1 MRSIMIATTQMSCSW
16 DRDENVAKACHLV
29 REAADQGA
37 QLVVLQELFETPY
50 FCINTDND
58 HFKQARP
65 FKNNKTIRR
74 VAEIAKDKGVVVP
87 VSFFEIDG
95 ESYYNSLAMI
105 DADGEILGLYRKSHI
120 PDFPGYEEAYYFSP
134 GNTGFKVFK
143 TKFGTIGT
151 GICWDQWFPEAA
163 RVMTMLGAE
172 VIIYPTA
179 IGSEPAYPGTDSK
192 PHWQQTMQ
200 GHEAANLVPIVAAN
214 RIGKESDGKDEID
227 FYGASF
233 IADHHGQKVVE
244 TSSDQQEIQ
253 LAKFNLDEIAN
264 ERLTWGVFRTR
275 REDLYGSLSEPAP
288 TSLLKKM

>member
-1 MRSIMIATTQMSCSW
+1 
-16 DRDENVAKACHLV
+16 
-29 REAADQGA
+29 
-37 QLVVLQELFETPY
+37 
-50 FCINTDND
+50 
-58 HFKQARP
+58 
-65 FKNNKTIRR
+65 
-74 VAEIAKDKGVVVP
+74 
-87 VSFFEIDG
+87 
-95 ESYYNSLAMI
+95 
-105 DADGEILGLYRKSHI
+105 
-120 PDFPGYEEAYYFSP
+120 
-134 GNTGFKVFK
+134 
-143 TKFGTIGT
+143 
-151 GICWDQWFPEAA
+151 
-163 RVMTMLGAE
+163 MTMLGAE

-200 GHEAANLVPIVAAN
+200 GHEA
-214 RIGKESDGKDEID
+214 DGKDEID

>member
-1 MRSIMIATTQMSCSW
+1 
-16 DRDENVAKACHLV
+16 
-29 REAADQGA
+29 
-37 QLVVLQELFETPY
+37 
-50 FCINTDND
+50 
-58 HFKQARP
+58 
-65 FKNNKTIRR
+65 
-74 VAEIAKDKGVVVP
+74 
-87 VSFFEIDG
+87 VS
-95 ESYYNSLAMI
+95 SSRL
-105 DADGEILGLYRKSHI
+105 
-120 PDFPGYEEAYYFSP
+120 
-134 GNTGFKVFK
+134 
-143 TKFGTIGT
+143 KFGTIGT

-200 GHEAANLVPIVAAN
+200 GHAAANLVPIVAAN

-253 LAKFNLDEIAN
+253 LAKFNLDDIEN